1 MPVPEG
7 VVVLDLDEHADVR
20 GSFTEVF
27 RPDWLPAGF
36 QVAQANLSRSRAG
49 VVRGMHYHRRQADL
63 WCFVAGRAYVVL
75 ADLRRVPEG
84 SGAVVTAT
92 VEIDAAER
100 LRAILIPPGVAHGFA
115 ALTDASLLYLVDRA
129 FDGADEF
136 GFSWQDP
143 ALGIRWPVA
152 DPVVSERD
160 AEAPPLARALVEA
173 PVG

>member
-1 MPVPEG
+1 M
-7 VVVLDLDEHADVR
+7 LDLEEHADVR

-27 RPDWLPAGF
+27 RPAWLPAGF
-36 QVAQANLSRSRAG
+36 QVAQANLSRSRLG
-49 VVRGMHYHRRQADL
+49 VIRGMHYHRRQADL
-63 WCFVAGRAYVVL
+63 WCFVAGRAFVAL
-75 ADLRRVPEG
+75 ADLR
-84 SGAVVTAT
+84 GAAGPAPAGTAT
-92 VEIDAAER
+92 IEVDAAER

-136 GFSWQDP
+136 GFSWKDP
-143 ALGIRWPVA
+143 ALGIDWPVA